1 MRFIHTLCLSLA
13 LTVSSTSLTAQAQNG
28 SGYFLHTVTKGQS
41 LYSIASMYHVT
52 VDDIVR
58 LNPGSRDQIRAG
70 EALKI
75 PQVQTSNQ
83 SSSTFHTIQAGET
96 LYQLTVKYNITAQAI
111 CDANPGLS
119 ARNFRIGQVIVIP
132 AQGTASSESAADV
145 KRQEPEQP
153 AEKEKGW
160 KDMHKVERKETIF
173 SISQM
178 YGISQEELIA
188 ANPELKTQKL
198 KKAASFSFRTPNRR
212 PRKEKPIS
220 PLRHT
225 LLQTRNCSAKV
236 YRSSNRYRPSRL
248 Q

>member
-132 AQGTASSESAADV
+132 AQGT
-145 KRQEPEQP
+145 
-153 AEKEKGW
+153 
-160 KDMHKVERKETIF
+160 
-173 SISQM
+173 
-178 YGISQEELIA
+178 GI
-188 ANPELKTQKL
+188 
-198 KKAASFSFRTPNRR
+198 
-212 PRKEKPIS
+212 
-220 PLRHT
+220 
-225 LLQTRNCSAKV
+225 V
-236 YRSSNRYRPSRL
+236 
-248 Q
+248 

>member
-13 LTVSSTSLTAQAQNG
+13 LTVSGTSLTAQAQNG

-96 LYQLTVKYNITAQAI
+96 LYQLTCKI
-111 CDANPGLS
+111 
-119 ARNFRIGQVIVIP
+119 
-132 AQGTASSESAADV
+132 
-145 KRQEPEQP
+145 
-153 AEKEKGW
+153 
-160 KDMHKVERKETIF
+160 
-173 SISQM
+173 
-178 YGISQEELIA
+178 
-188 ANPELKTQKL
+188 
-198 KKAASFSFRTPNRR
+198 
-212 PRKEKPIS
+212 
-220 PLRHT
+220 
-225 LLQTRNCSAKV
+225 
-236 YRSSNRYRPSRL
+236 
-248 Q
+248 

>member
-111 CDANPGLS
+111 CDASASDRLSLYPHRELHRLSLQPMSNVKNLNNRPKRKRVGKTCTRWSAKKPFSASVRCMVS
-119 ARNFRIGQVIVIP
+119 ARKN
-132 AQGTASSESAADV
+132 
-145 KRQEPEQP
+145 
-153 AEKEKGW
+153 
-160 KDMHKVERKETIF
+160 
-173 SISQM
+173 
-178 YGISQEELIA
+178 
-188 ANPELKTQKL
+188 
-198 KKAASFSFRTPNRR
+198 
-212 PRKEKPIS
+212 
-220 PLRHT
+220 
-225 LLQTRNCSAKV
+225 
-236 YRSSNRYRPSRL
+236 
-248 Q
+248 